1 MCAGIKESAMKAYL
15 LNNESFLGDPNRG
28 WVQFPV
34 SIVGSLVFYMI
45 FYRLQLW
52 YAKGLKILALIG
64 CTLGIYQV
72 HFLFLQIRIV
82 IC

>member
-15 LNNESFLGDPNRG
+15 LNNESFLGDPNRV

-34 SIVGSLVFYMI
+34 SIVGSLGFYMI

-64 CTLGIYQV
+64 CTLGIYLV
-72 HFLFLQIRIV
+72 PFLFLQIRIV